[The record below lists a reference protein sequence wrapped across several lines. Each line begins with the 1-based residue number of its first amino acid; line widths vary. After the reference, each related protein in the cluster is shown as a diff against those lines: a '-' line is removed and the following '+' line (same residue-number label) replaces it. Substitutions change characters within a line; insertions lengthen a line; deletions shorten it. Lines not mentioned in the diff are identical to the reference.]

1 MSVYV
6 ASSAGENGEGSFYVV
21 INSLAFEG
29 IYRPMYQLPMDEA
42 REAHPSAISPSE
54 GA

>member
-21 INSLAFEG
+21 ITPLAFEG
-29 IYRPMYQLPMDEA
+29 IYHPMLPMDEA

-54 GA
+54 RA